1 MGYFSPNINM
11 NNKISGEHL
20 ANCVAKILKYST
32 ETKKRNF
39 VETVELQ
46 IGLKAIDPRKDKR
59 FKGSI
64 VLPSECR
71 RKMKVCVLGNVQHC
85 EEAEALGLDSI
96 GLDELKGFKRLA
108 SQYDAFLASDNLI
121 KQIPRLLGP
130 GLNKAGKFPGVVTNA
145 DSLEAK
151 VREVRSTVKFQ
162 LKKVMCIA
170 TAVGDVSLTQDQI
183 EENVANA
190 IIFLIS
196 LLK

>member
-1 MGYFSPNINM
+1 MG
-11 NNKISGEHL
+11 
-20 ANCVAKILKYST
+20 ILFTKYQHEQQDFRRT
-32 ETKKRNF
+32 PGQQR
-39 VETVELQ
+39 
-46 IGLKAIDPRKDKR
+46 R
-59 FKGSI
+59 KGSI

-96 GLDELKGFKRLA
+96 GLDELKGFKRNKKRVKQLA

-196 LLK
+196 LLKKGWQNVKSLYIKSTMGPSQQLY